1 MPQTAGTFIKG
12 DLRAKNRV
20 FKINPNL
27 GLTIQVGYEY
37 REQFIHGLDSVCK

>member
-12 DLRAKNRV
+12 SLKANNRV

-27 GLTIQVGYEY
+27 GLTIQVGCEY
-37 REQFIHGLDSVCK
+37 RVQFIHFLDSVSK